1 MPAGGTP
8 SERSTGVKIAA
19 ARPTRAD
26 VLGLVASHRKW
37 ASRYRVR
44 KALACNPYTPA
55 SVARRLLP
63 TLMRQ
68 DLRELQ
74 NSKVLSAELRSL
86 AMELIR
92 RSQD

>member
-1 MPAGGTP
+1 ML
-8 SERSTGVKIAA
+8 S
-19 ARPTRAD
+19 
-26 VLGLVASHRKW
+26 LVAAHRKW

-55 SVARRLLP
+55 TVARRLLP

-74 NSKVLSAELRSL
+74 NSKVLSPELRTLAQSL
-86 AMELIR
+86 IKKTKAR
-92 RSQD
+92 DQ